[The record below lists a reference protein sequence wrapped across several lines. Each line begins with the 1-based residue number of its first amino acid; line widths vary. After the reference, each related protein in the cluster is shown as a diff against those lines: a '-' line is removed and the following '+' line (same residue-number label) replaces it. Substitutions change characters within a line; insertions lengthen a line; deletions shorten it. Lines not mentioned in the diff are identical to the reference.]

1 MSSCRDEEDARPIL
15 GSINASDRDF
25 TSSSVPSFNQSE
37 LEELKGL
44 VNHLDRTLTTLR
56 HRLTSQHGVTF
67 QSGSNPSRTSSE
79 SSSSQIVAW
88 WTKWSSPC
96 IERITKHLLIIT
108 LLWQSLYVGILSL
121 IDLAH
126 PAENNDIF
134 IAGIVI
140 MITFQLVN
148 LVLVIYTSVKLTQQ
162 LYEHKASASFL
173 GQSYLSTVLLFAGL
187 YTCIYRLEPKSWRA
201 VHDDDAQTPELVV
214 VLFIKMFFFS
224 MSTGTLCGASDI
236 VPLEWFN
243 YLLVSVQMLLSF
255 VYFAS
260 IFTMASG
267 MPTGHSPVIMD
278 LQVDS
283 VALTGELDR
292 VGRPRSHSLATSY
305 AREVTSSLFSG
316 REQLQ

>member
-1 MSSCRDEEDARPIL
+1 MSSCRDEEDIRPIL
-15 GSINASDRDF
+15 GSINASDSREF
-25 TSSSVPSFNQSE
+25 TSGSVPSLNQAE

-44 VNHLDRTLTTLR
+44 VNHLDRTLTTLK
-56 HRLTSQHGVTF
+56 HRLTNQHGVTF
-67 QSGSNPSRTSSE
+67 QSGTTPTSSE
-79 SSSSQIVAW
+79 SSGQISW
-88 WTKWSSPC
+88 WTKWSSSC

-134 IAGIVI
+134 IAGIVV

-148 LVLVIYTSVKLTQQ
+148 LVLVVYTSVKLTQQ

-187 YTCIYRLEPKSWRA
+187 YTCIYRLEPKSWRD
-201 VHDDDAQTPELVV
+201 VHDDDALTPELVV

-236 VPLEWFN
+236 VPMEWYN
-243 YLLVSVQMLLSF
+243 YLVVCVQMLLSF

-267 MPTGHSPVIMD
+267 VPNSPGPVIMD

-283 VALTGELDR
+283 VALTGELER
-292 VGRPRSHSLATSY
+292 AGRNRSLATSY
-305 AREVTSSLFSG
+305 AHEVTSSLFSG
-316 REQLQ
+316 RQ

>member
-1 MSSCRDEEDARPIL
+1 MSSCRDEGDIVPIL
-15 GSINASDRDF
+15 SSINASEGDF
-25 TSSSVPSFNQSE
+25 TSGSVPSLNQAE

-44 VNHLDRTLTTLR
+44 VNHLDRTLTTLK

-67 QSGSNPSRTSSE
+67 RSGSSPTSSQ
-79 SSSSQIVAW
+79 SSSSRVSW

-126 PAENNDIF
+126 PADNNDIF

-187 YTCIYRLEPKSWRA
+187 YTCTYRLEPKSWRA
-201 VHDDDAQTPELVV
+201 VHDDDAKTPELVV
-214 VLFIKMFFFS
+214 VLFIKMVFFS

-236 VPLEWFN
+236 VPTEWYN
-243 YLLVSVQMLLSF
+243 YLVVCVQMLLSF

-267 MPTGHSPVIMD
+267 VPSGPGPVIMD

-283 VALTGELDR
+283 VALTGELER
-292 VGRPRSHSLATSY
+292 AGRRSLATSY
-305 AREVTSSLFSG
+305 AHEVTSSLFAR
-316 REQLQ
+316 RE